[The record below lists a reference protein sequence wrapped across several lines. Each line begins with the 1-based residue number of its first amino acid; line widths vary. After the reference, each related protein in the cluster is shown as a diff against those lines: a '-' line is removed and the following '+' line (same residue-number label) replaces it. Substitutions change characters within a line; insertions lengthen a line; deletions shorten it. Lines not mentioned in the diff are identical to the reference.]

1 MENATKNYQKHEEI
15 MQKLKAI
22 HVDVD
27 TYTAIKAMELLGQLV
42 TDKFCPHCDRRLLLS
57 DLKQYDYVCPECDEN
72 FYSVEC
78 GEEMK

>member
-1 MENATKNYQKHEEI
+1 MCENNITNNYKKYEAI

-27 TYTAIKAMELLGQLV
+27 TYTVIPAMELLSQLV
-42 TDKFCPHCDRRLLLS
+42 TNKFCPRCHGKLLLS

-72 FYSVEC
+72 FYEC
-78 GEEMK
+78 EV

>member
-27 TYTAIKAMELLGQLV
+27 TYTTITAMELLGQLV

-57 DLKQYDYVCPECDEN
+57 DLKKYDYVCPECDEN
-72 FYSVEC
+72 FYEC
-78 GEEMK
+78 EI

>member
-1 MENATKNYQKHEEI
+1 MENATKNYQKHEKI

-27 TYTAIKAMELLGQLV
+27 TYTAITAMELLGQLV

-57 DLKQYDYVCPECDEN
+57 DLEQYDYVCPECDEN
-72 FYSVEC
+72 FYEC
-78 GEEMK
+78 EI